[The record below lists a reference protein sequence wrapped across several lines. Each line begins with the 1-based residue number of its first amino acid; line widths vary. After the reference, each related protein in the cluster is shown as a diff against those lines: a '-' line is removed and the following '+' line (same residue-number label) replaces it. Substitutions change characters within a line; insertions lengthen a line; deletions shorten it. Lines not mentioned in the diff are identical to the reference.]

1 MGLLLTASYVLHVAS
16 ALFWIGAVWFAAYA
30 VFPPARAGEVDTGL
44 FESTLDRLLWVTR
57 WTGVALPVTGLY
69 QLWVLYPLDR
79 LFGTAQGVLVLVMLG
94 LWTVMNGLV
103 ELGVYRARTVDADLG
118 FGTYFAEG
126 VAADG
131 GLPAGTVVAG
141 ARAARPYVLSASL
154 LGVLLAVDAALLAG
168 GVPARLLP

>member
-1 MGLLLTASYVLHVAS
+1 MGLLLAASYVLHVAS

-30 VFPPARAGEVDTGL
+30 VFPPARAGEVDAGL

-69 QLWVLYPLDR
+69 QLWLRYPLDR
-79 LFGTAQGVLVLVMLG
+79 LVATTRGLLVLSMLV

-103 ELGVYRARTVDADLG
+103 ELGVYRARTVDSELDL
-118 FGTYFAEG
+118 GTYFAEG

-131 GLPAGTVVAG
+131 GLPSGTVVAG
-141 ARAARPYVLSASL
+141 ARATRPYVLAASA

-168 GVPARLLP
+168 GVPAVLRP